1 MKLYDLI
8 MKRRSVRNFTDQEI
22 PESIIEA
29 LLDAANNA
37 PTGGNI
43 QPLSVILV
51 QEAERRKRLA
61 DMVGNQPWVKNAPLS
76 MVFCL
81 DFFRVKRW
89 ASMFGTK
96 FMGESALSHF
106 LIAYADVMC
115 AAQSVVLLAESYGLG
130 SVYIG
135 TIQSA
140 IDEARGYFE
149 IPQYILPMI
158 VLSLGYPRSVPKNIP
173 KLKRNVITHRERY
186 RTMSDA
192 EIKQAYEEK
201 YGDFGDKVEKY
212 LERAFI
218 EVVEADKQQDEKW
231 IEMAKDEMKR
241 LQIRN
246 NAQFLFELRYP
257 AELMV
262 KLNEKQI
269 RAFTNAGFDC
279 FTDIAVE
286 EAGQ

>member
-1 MKLYDLI
+1 
-8 MKRRSVRNFTDQEI
+8 
-22 PESIIEA
+22 
-29 LLDAANNA
+29 
-37 PTGGNI
+37 
-43 QPLSVILV
+43 
-51 QEAERRKRLA
+51 
-61 DMVGNQPWVKNAPLS
+61 
-76 MVFCL
+76 
-81 DFFRVKRW
+81 
-89 ASMFGTK
+89 
-96 FMGESALSHF
+96 
-106 LIAYADVMC
+106 
-115 AAQSVVLLAESYGLG
+115 VLLAESYGLG

-158 VLSLGYPRSVPKNIP
+158 VLSLGYPRSIPKNIP

-186 RTMSDA
+186 RTLSDA

-201 YGDFGDKVEKY
+201 YGDFGDKAEKY

-218 EVVEADKQQDEKW
+218 EVIEADKQQDEKW

-257 AELMV
+257 AERMV
-262 KLNEKQI
+262 KLNEKQN

-279 FTDIAVE
+279 FSDLAVE
-286 EAGQ
+286 EAG

>member
-1 MKLYDLI
+1 MNLYDLI
-8 MKRRSVRNFTDQEI
+8 AKRRSIRNFTDQEI
-22 PESIIEA
+22 PESVIDE

-51 QEAERRKRLA
+51 QEAARRKRLA
-61 DMVGNQPWVKNAPLS
+61 NMVGNQPWVKNAPLS

-89 ASMFGTK
+89 ASMFETK
-96 FMGESALSHF
+96 FMGENALSHF

-115 AAQSVVLLAESYGLG
+115 AAQSVVILAESYGLG

-135 TIQSA
+135 TIQSN
-140 IDEARGYFE
+140 IDEARDYFE
-149 IPQYILPMI
+149 MPQYVLPMI

-173 KLKRNVITHRERY
+173 KLKRNIITHRESY
-186 RTMSDA
+186 RTLSDA

-201 YGDFGDKVEKY
+201 YGDIGDKAERY

-218 EVVEADKQQDEKW
+218 EVIEADKQQDEKW
-231 IEMAKDEMKR
+231 IEMAKDEMRR
-241 LQIRN
+241 LEIRN

-257 AELMV
+257 AERMV
-262 KLNEKQI
+262 KLNEELI
-269 RAFTNAGFDC
+269 HAFANAGFNC
-279 FTDIAVE
+279 FTDIIVE
-286 EAGQ
+286 EAG